1 MAIMATALLAFAT
14 GGCVDPLDD
23 SLKPQPEEPTLTF
36 WIRVPGS
43 MVTTKAET
51 GYVDGIQYESTL
63 HDVQVWVFPHG
74 VAEDKVATTLPLNY
88 VEKDLDVIA
97 PDQWDTHT
105 TTSEETLDTKWGKAY
120 KIQVPVP
127 KEFVLASDPR
137 VDIYVLANWRSIF
150 STTNKPA
157 GGLSLAQ
164 VQDLVFGASTLT
176 NAYFGTTTPTTAVP
190 PKGLPISTIYM
201 GEDGDDDDTDPDG
214 VSLQF
219 LQDAYNGTGEPLTND
234 LFKRKLGVIE
244 LERAVSKVRFV
255 FSRPTGMDGVRIS
268 KVEIDGD
275 LIPNSTYAFP
285 REDGTFDLPSGA
297 SYEETKTTLAGT
309 GTNPLLADNAIGD
322 CIDPYVLTNIWFEAN
337 YNTTGFPNTPQGYHD
352 YLTAAI
358 NHKEEGVAKPQAT
371 EKLIY
376 FRESDKAISGTIYY
390 RKSSGDTQD
399 QEATFTMTLP
409 DVDDGYNN
417 FHRNHYWTVFVYFLG
432 GDLYVQPTVA
442 DWTDTDPLNYSINL
456 NTNMRLFD
464 SWLYR
469 YDTDQDYTQYLKWQT
484 SHMVV
489 SDGLLENDVMEGD
502 VKIDVKNRPLKSPQ
516 IQLVTTGTGAF
527 HLVLD
532 NSNFQFVKATKVG
545 GITTQCDIVDQLDI
559 AAGGTDV
566 YTYFY
571 IIPKPGVDWTAEG
584 VKRDAHVKLLYDDPV
599 LGTYKVTFNFSALP
613 GYSDD
618 SSEIWVYYFP
628 ADQYNNTAGDK
639 LKMYFQD
646 TANPLVPTA
655 DQS

>member
-1 MAIMATALLAFAT
+1 MRRITYRIIAIMATALLALAT
-14 GGCVDPLDD
+14 SGCVDPLDD

-51 GYVDGIQYESTL
+51 GLVDGIQYESTL

-74 VAEDKVATTLPLNY
+74 VTDANAASTLPLNY
-88 VEKDLDVIA
+88 VEKDLGDS
-97 PDQWDTHT
+97 DQWDTHT
-105 TTSEETLDTKWGKAY
+105 TTSDETLDTKWGNAY

-137 VDIYVLANWRSIF
+137 VDIYVLANWRSIY

-157 GGLSLAQ
+157 DGLSLAQ
-164 VQDLVFGASTLT
+164 VRDLVFGASTLDT
-176 NAYFGTTTPTTAVP
+176 YFGTGNPTTAVP
-190 PKGLPISTIYM
+190 AKGLPISAIYM
-201 GEDGDDDDTDPDG
+201 GEDGDDDDTEPDG

-219 LQDAYNGTGEPLTND
+219 LQDAYNGIGEPLTND
-234 LFKRKLGVIE
+234 LFKREIGVIE
-244 LERAVSKVRFV
+244 LERAVSKIRFV
-255 FSRPTGMDGVRIS
+255 FSRPTGMEGVQIS
-268 KVEIDGD
+268 KVEIDKD

-285 REDGTFDLPSGA
+285 NTRSNFYPANTTFGG
-297 SYEETKTTLAGT
+297 ETTLSGT

-337 YNTTGFPNTPQGYHD
+337 YNTTSYPNTPQGYHD

-376 FRESDKAISGTIYY
+376 FRESDKAISGKIYY
-390 RKSSGDTQD
+390 RKSSGDTED
-399 QEATFTMTLP
+399 QVVTFTMTLP

-417 FHRNHYWTVFVYFLG
+417 FHRNHYWTVYVYFLG
-432 GDLYVQPTVA
+432 GDLYVLPTVA
-442 DWTDTDPLNYSINL
+442 DWTDADPLSYNINL

-469 YDTDQDYTQYLKWQT
+469 YDTDQDYTQYWKWQT

-489 SDGLLENDVMEGD
+489 SDGLQVAGVTGD
-502 VKIDVKNRPLKSPQ
+502 VENRPLRSPQ

-532 NSNFQFVKATKVG
+532 NENFQFVKSVKES
-545 GITTQCDIVDQLDI
+545 GITTSCQIVDQLDI
-559 AAGGTDV
+559 AANGTDV

-584 VKRDAHVKLLYDDPV
+584 VNRAAHVKLLYDDPV
-599 LGTYKVTFNFSALP
+599 LGTYKVTFNYSALP

-628 ADQYNNTAGDK
+628 ADEYNNTAGDK
-639 LKMYFQD
+639 LKMYFKD
-646 TANPLVPTA
+646 TANPLVPTT

>member
-1 MAIMATALLAFAT
+1 MATALLAFAT

-23 SLKPQPEEPTLTF
+23 SLKPQPEQPTLTF

-43 MVTTKAET
+43 MLTTKAQT
-51 GYVDGIQYESTL
+51 GDVNGIQYESTL
-63 HDVQVWVFPHG
+63 HDVQVWIFPHG
-74 VAEDKVATTLPLNY
+74 VTEANAASTLPLNY

-97 PDQWDTHT
+97 PDQYDTHT
-105 TTSEETLDTKWGKAY
+105 TTSDDDLDTKWGKAY
-120 KIQVPVP
+120 KIQVPLP

-157 GGLSLAQ
+157 DGLSLAQ
-164 VQDLVFGASTLT
+164 VRDLVFGTSTLDT
-176 NAYFGTTTPTTAVP
+176 YFGTTTPTTAVP
-190 PKGLPISTIYM
+190 AKGLPISKVYM
-201 GEDGDDDDTDPDG
+201 GADGNG

-234 LFKRKLGVIE
+234 LFKTKLGVIE
-244 LERAVSKVRFV
+244 LERAVSKIRFV
-255 FSRPTGMDGVRIS
+255 FSRPTGMEGVQIS
-268 KVEIDGD
+268 KVEIDKD
-275 LIPNSTYAFP
+275 LVPNNTYAFP
-285 REDGTFDLPSGA
+285 NTRTNFYP
-297 SYEETKTTLAGT
+297 EETPTFGGVTTLAGT

-337 YNTTGFPNTPQGYHD
+337 YNTTSYPNTPQGYHD

-376 FRESDKAISGTIYY
+376 FRESDKAISGKIYY
-390 RKSSGDTQD
+390 RKSSGDTED
-399 QEATFTMTLP
+399 QVATFTMTLP

-417 FHRNHYWTVFVYFLG
+417 FHRNHYWTVYVYFLG
-432 GDLYVQPTVA
+432 GDLYVLPTVA
-442 DWTDTDPLNYSINL
+442 DWTDADPLSYNINL

-469 YDTDQDYTQYLKWQT
+469 YDTDQNYTEYWKWQT

-502 VKIDVKNRPLKSPQ
+502 VKIDVKNRPLRSPQ

-545 GITTQCDIVDQLDI
+545 GITTQCEIVNQLDI
-559 AAGGTDV
+559 AAGGTEV

-571 IIPKPGVDWTAEG
+571 IIPKPGATWTDDNRA
-584 VKRDAHVKLLYDDPV
+584 AHVKLLYDDPV
-599 LGTYKVTFNFSALP
+599 LGTYKVTFNYSALP

-628 ADQYNNTAGDK
+628 ADEYNNTAGDK
-639 LKMYFQD
+639 LKMYFKD